1 MILGIGT
8 DLTDITRVEKALSRY
23 GEAFENRIFTPREQ
37 KKARSRKNAGKKTIA
52 STYAK
57 RFAAKEACAKA
68 LGTGMRGGVHW
79 HDIEIV
85 NTGGGYP
92 SLVLHGGARSRL
104 KAMTPKGMTAK
115 IFLSI
120 SDEYPFAQAM
130 VVIEAV

>member
-8 DLTDITRVEKALSRY
+8 DLTDIRRIEKALERF
-23 GEAFENRIFTPREQ
+23 GKPFENRLFTVREQ
-37 KKARSRKNAGKKTIA
+37 KKAHSRKNAGTKSVA

-68 LGTGMRGGVHW
+68 LGTGMKGGIHW

-85 NTGGGYP
+85 NVTTNAP
-92 SLVLHGGARSRL
+92 TVMLHGGARSRL
-104 KAMTPKGMTAK
+104 KTITPKGQVAK
-115 IFLSI
+115 VHLSM

-130 VVIEAV
+130 VIIDSN